1 MTIGKCD
8 LVKRKAKNGIGG
20 KIHVTLI
27 RPKGFIFEQ
36 PFYGISNNAILVSR
50 MRKSNLNL
58 DVAMYGFV
66 TKFSL

>member
-27 RPKGFIFEQ
+27 RPK
-36 PFYGISNNAILVSR
+36 VSSHFTVFQITPYLYR
-50 MRKSNLNL
+50 ACVNL